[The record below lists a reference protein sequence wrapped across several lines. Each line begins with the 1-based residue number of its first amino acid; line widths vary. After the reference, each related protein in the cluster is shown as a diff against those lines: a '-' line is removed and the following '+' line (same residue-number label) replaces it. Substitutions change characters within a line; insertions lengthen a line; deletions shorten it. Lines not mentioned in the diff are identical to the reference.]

1 MKKRDWLPILLLFVA
16 VALLV
21 VDRSDGL
28 PSPGALLS
36 RWAASAQMAVSRLA
50 GNLGNARV
58 FFEDLDELRAENE
71 MLRRRVEDLTVEL
84 AGMQDVLA
92 ENEVLR
98 RELGFA
104 QTQRL
109 LGLRGA
115 DVTARVAAQEPGSL
129 IRAIH
134 IDVGQAAGLLPDMP
148 VLTGRGL
155 VGRVIEVEGQFSE
168 VLLITDPRS
177 AVAALI
183 GRTRSAGI
191 VRGQVDGTLVMDGI
205 SRDADVQVGDIVLTS
220 GLGGVFP
227 KGIVIGQVSQVLR
240 SDTAMFEKAVVTP
253 SVDLSSLEV
262 VLVSTQPQQ
271 ELAEPESGD

>member
-16 VALLV
+16 VALLL
-21 VDRSDGL
+21 VDRSDSL
-28 PSPGALLS
+28 PSPKSLLS
-36 RWAASAQMAVSRLA
+36 RWAATAQLAVSRLA

-58 FFEDLDELRAENE
+58 FFEDLDKLRAENE

-84 AGMQDVLA
+84 ASMQDVLA

-104 QTQRL
+104 QAERL

-129 IRAIH
+129 IRAIR
-134 IDVGQAAGLLPDMP
+134 IDIGSEAGLLPDMP
-148 VLTGRGL
+148 VVTGRGL

-177 AVAALI
+177 AVAALV
-183 GRTRSAGI
+183 GRTRSTGI

-205 SRDADVQVGDIVLTS
+205 ARDADVQVGDIVLTS

-240 SDTAMFEKAVVTP
+240 SDTAMFEKAVVIP
-253 SVDLSSLEV
+253 SVDLNSLEV
-262 VLVSTQPQQ
+262 VLVATQPQQ
-271 ELAEPESGD
+271 GLAEPDSGD